1 MNTKSYLRW
10 GGSGVPRTGPGRGV
24 GTNVRQYRG
33 NEKKSQEG
41 KKSVLSFRSLALR
54 IEVGEIKWE

>member
-1 MNTKSYLRW
+1 MNTQSYLRW
-10 GGSGVPRTGPGRGV
+10 GGSGVPRTGPGRGLRA
-24 GTNVRQYRG
+24 NERQSRG

-41 KKSVLSFRSLALR
+41 KKSVLSYRGLDLR

>member
-1 MNTKSYLRW
+1 MNTQSYLRW

-41 KKSVLSFRSLALR
+41 KKSVLSFRSLDL
-54 IEVGEIKWE
+54 IEEVGEIKWE